1 MARVRVVTRIKVDSD
16 DAKERLDDMQ
26 DRTEEMGPVL
36 RWAKSR
42 LEEATKENF
51 LSQGSVS
58 AKSMLGGAWP
68 PLSPE
73 YGAWKAVNWATPL
86 MVRTGG
92 LFFDATNLDVL
103 GGSSSDKSITLS
115 VNNRIAKF
123 HQYGTENM
131 PARPILFTPRDF
143 DRDLG
148 KVARKYI
155 KHGSKLT

>member
-1 MARVRVVTRIKVDSD
+1 
-16 DAKERLDDMQ
+16 
-26 DRTEEMGPVL
+26 
-36 RWAKSR
+36 
-42 LEEATKENF
+42 
-51 LSQGSVS
+51 
-58 AKSMLGGAWP
+58 
-68 PLSPE
+68 
-73 YGAWKAVNWATPL
+73 

-92 LFFDATNLDVL
+92 LLFDATNLDVV
-103 GGSSSDKSITLS
+103 GGSSSDQSITLA

-123 HQYGTENM
+123 HQYGTEDM

>member
-1 MARVRVVTRIKVDSD
+1 MARIRVVTRIKVDSD
-16 DAKERLDDMQ
+16 EAKERLDDMS
-26 DRTEEMGPVL
+26 DRTSDMGPVL
-36 RWAKSR
+36 RWAKNK
-42 LEEATKENF
+42 LEESNRENF
-51 LSQGSVS
+51 LSQGSMS
-58 AKSMLGGAWP
+58 ARAMLGGAWP

-73 YGAWKAVNWATPL
+73 YGAWKATHWATPL
-86 MVRTGG
+86 MIRTGK
-92 LFFDATNLDVL
+92 LFFDATNLDIV
-103 GGSSSDKSITLS
+103 GGSSSDQSATFV

-148 KVARKYI
+148 RLARKYI

>member
-16 DAKERLDDMQ
+16 EAKERLDDMQ
-26 DRTEEMGPVL
+26 DRTRDMGPVL
-36 RWAKSR
+36 RWAKR
-42 LEEATKENF
+42 TLEEATKENF

-92 LFFDATNLDVL
+92 LLFDATNLDVV
-103 GGSSSDKSITLS
+103 GGSSSDQSITLA

-123 HQYGTENM
+123 HQYGTEDM